1 MVYLSCMTTTTSS
14 DFPSFLVCCNCGHEH
29 QAIDLDDI
37 VTIDADGYVRQV
49 MCADQIKDETAVMC
63 ADEDACERR
72 RSRMEPLPD
81 EPEDPGID
89 PEPDTDEDEGEPF
102 DCEDLTGQDRE
113 AGWDD

>member
-29 QAIDLDDI
+29 QSVDLDDI
-37 VTIDADGYVRQV
+37 VIIVDGYVRPV
-49 MCADQIKDETAVMC
+49 NDADEIKDGATVLC

-72 RSRMEPLPD
+72 MGRMEPLPD
-81 EPEDPGID
+81 LDDELPGID

-102 DCEDLTGQDRE
+102 YCEDHTGQDRE
-113 AGWDD
+113 DGWD